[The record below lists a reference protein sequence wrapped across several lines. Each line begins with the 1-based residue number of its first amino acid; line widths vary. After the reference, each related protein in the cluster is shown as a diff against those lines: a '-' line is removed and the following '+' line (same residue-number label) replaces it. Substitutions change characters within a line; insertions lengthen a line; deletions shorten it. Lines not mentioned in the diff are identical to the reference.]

1 MAELTFASHVGD
13 YNAMG
18 GEELRDFLIAGVATH
33 EDSDLETRRLGMRG
47 NGDGWMPPLL
57 GMMR

>member
-13 YNAMG
+13 FNAMG

-33 EDSDLETRRLGMRG
+33 EDADMETGA
-47 NGDGWMPPLL
+47 D
-57 GMMR
+57 